1 MSFNKNE
8 RKNETNINIPREIER
23 WKSWTN
29 REAQTEINEG
39 GTKQISTRRKIET
52 LTEREKERKKMKEFR
67 TYWNKNIAQ
76 RERKKIGRNK
86 YSSRW

>member
-39 GTKQISTRRKIET
+39 GTKQISTRRKIEA
-52 LTEREKERKKMKEFR
+52 LTEREKKKEFR
-67 TYWNKNIAQ
+67 KKVLEQKYTSK
-76 RERKKIGRNK
+76 RKKENWK
-86 YSSRW
+86 KQVQL

>member
-39 GTKQISTRRKIET
+39 GTKQ
-52 LTEREKERKKMKEFR
+52 LAQGERLKL
-67 TYWNKNIAQ
+67 
-76 RERKKIGRNK
+76 
-86 YSSRW
+86 